1 MSKRKFDPSSI
12 ASTPGT
18 VAPTGTGLA
27 IAGRGF
33 QTDANGRGVL
43 VAGRCADCGSLAW
56 PTFGICHACLGNNV
70 DELPLGDRGR
80 LYAFTEIHIAPSGW
94 QAPYI
99 VGYVDMPE
107 GVRIFT
113 HLDGPAGR
121 LRLDDTVFL
130 HPRPTG
136 EQPAFSF
143 SNTPS
148 EARHA

>member
-1 MSKRKFDPSSI
+1 MSKRRVDPSSI

-18 VAPTGTGLA
+18 VATTGTGAA

-33 QTDANGRGVL
+33 RTDGTARGVL
-43 VAGRCADCGSLAW
+43 VAGRCTGCGAVAW
-56 PTFGICHACLGNNV
+56 PSFDICHACLGDKV
-70 DELPLGDRGR
+70 EEMTLGDRGT

-113 HLDGPAGR
+113 HLDGPNDR
-121 LRLDDTVFL
+121 LRVDGTVHL
-130 HPRPTG
+130 RARSVG

-143 SNTPS
+143 SMTPS
-148 EARHA
+148 EE